1 MCESSSLS
9 RKIDPIIAELLQ
21 ATTNKARMEEQRL
34 HEERVKKEAE
44 IALLQETQRK
54 NELLSEV
61 LKTIRALLVLVEGN
75 FEPQIIALGIK
86 VDFLS
91 KIQELLISL
100 MKKEPASKEYSKEFD
115 ALLYAFDKLK
125 INSVNVHANSINTG
139 ADLNLNSLTNKHEYV
154 GE

>member
-1 MCESSSLS
+1 
-9 RKIDPIIAELLQ
+9 LLQ
-21 ATTNKARMEEQRL
+21 ATVEKARFEEQRL

-61 LKTIRALLVLVEGN
+61 LKTIKGLLLIVESDV
-75 FEPQIIALGIK
+75 EPRIIALGIK

-100 MKKEPASKEYSKEFD
+100 MKKEPSSKEYSKEFD
-115 ALLYAFDKLK
+115 ALIYAFDRLK
-125 INSVNVHANSINTG
+125 INSVNVHAENITTG
-139 ADLNLNSLTNKHEYV
+139 ADLNLNSLTKHSYV
-154 GE
+154 GD